1 MPLAYGLFVRV
12 SNEVGYVL
20 LDDEFTLPD
29 ARLDC
34 G

>member
-29 ARLDC
+29 A

>member
-1 MPLAYGLFVRV
+1 MPLAYELFVRV
-12 SNEVGYVL
+12 SNEVGYAL

-29 ARLDC
+29 A